1 MRKGYTLIEIMVI
14 IIVFP
19 AVMLVVNRLFRT
31 LVRDIPQASRVV
43 QENTT
48 VLDVLEQIQ
57 EDVDRAKGL
66 PQSSAGYTADNEVLL
81 IELADGIIC
90 YELADGK
97 VLRRNLADNAK
108 GATAWSVPNAQIQWE
123 VWRKD
128 STGYAVEIRTHVK
141 QKFRNRRLEKM
152 AASRLYFV
160 GAL

>member
-1 MRKGYTLIEIMVI
+1 MRKGYCLIEMMVI

-19 AVMLVVNRLFRT
+19 AVMLVLNGLFRT

-57 EDVDRAKGL
+57 QDVDRAKGL
-66 PQSSAGYTADNEVLL
+66 PQSSAGYTADNQVLL
-81 IELADGIIC
+81 VELEDGTIC

-108 GATAWSVPNAQIQWE
+108 GATS
-123 VWRKD
+123 
-128 STGYAVEIRTHVK
+128 
-141 QKFRNRRLEKM
+141 
-152 AASRLYFV
+152 
-160 GAL
+160 